1 MCIVHVIIRINLHS
15 PQISIVSIVIKNV
28 GYGGLKAI
36 RALRALRPLR
46 AISQWEGMRLSVNA
60 LISSI
65 PSFGNVSLVCLVL
78 WLVFWLVSFLLF
90 N

>member
-1 MCIVHVIIRINLHS
+1 MLSIYSFFSAQQLTLTIS
-15 PQISIVSIVIKNV
+15 QISISSIVAKEA
-28 GYGGLKAI
+28 GFGALRAI

-65 PSFGNVSLVCLVL
+65 PSFGNVALVCMVL
-78 WLVFWLVSFLLF
+78 WLVFW
-90 N
+90 

>member
-1 MCIVHVIIRINLHS
+1 MDVLDSINFTNPLYF
-15 PQISIVSIVIKNV
+15 QISIVSIAIKNLGV
-28 GYGGLKAI
+28 GGLKAI

-78 WLVFWLVSFLLF
+78 WLVFW
-90 N
+90 